1 MNLYELLHNEF
12 KWPKGKPIKVFESFA
27 GVGAQAKALE
37 RLQVNH
43 EIVGIS
49 EIDKDA
55 IVSYAAIHCRLNDLI
70 DAYDFPS
77 KEDMVNIL
85 QSKDVGYDFKSEKH
99 TINTRTN
106 IKKVKKY
113 YLSDQLSKNFG
124 NISKIQADSLP
135 NIDLFTYSF
144 PCQDLSRAG
153 KMKGMDKESQTRSG
167 LLWEIERILEE
178 SIDSGKLPKI
188 LLMENVPEVIGTRNK
203 NNFMKWFYKLEELGY
218 QSYFRI
224 VDASNHEIP
233 QHRERCFMIS
243 ILGDYYYSFPEK
255 KPLETKLKELLE
267 ENVDIHYYLSYKTV
281 KCFMDNT
288 NHGGFIRRDMF
299 TPYLPESKEVAK
311 TITTRSGYRAGDNFI
326 YAGIICI
333 NYIQKNGKRVSQT
346 NRILDSEGIAVTL
359 TCGYTG
365 YYMVDDHPEG
375 IDKVETDE
383 IIGKVVVGDKEL
395 GVIGNR
401 LVRRLTALEAF
412 RLMGFDDQDVQ
423 EMMKAGVSENQM
435 LKQAGNSIVVNV
447 LQDLFYELFEQ

>member
-1 MNLYELLHNEF
+1 
-12 KWPKGKPIKVFESFA
+12 
-27 GVGAQAKALE
+27 
-37 RLQVNH
+37 
-43 EIVGIS
+43 
-49 EIDKDA
+49 
-55 IVSYAAIHCRLNDLI
+55 
-70 DAYDFPS
+70 
-77 KEDMVNIL
+77 
-85 QSKDVGYDFKSEKH
+85 
-99 TINTRTN
+99 
-106 IKKVKKY
+106 
-113 YLSDQLSKNFG
+113 
-124 NISKIQADSLP
+124 
-135 NIDLFTYSF
+135 
-144 PCQDLSRAG
+144 
-153 KMKGMDKESQTRSG
+153 
-167 LLWEIERILEE
+167 
-178 SIDSGKLPKI
+178 
-188 LLMENVPEVIGTRNK
+188 
-203 NNFMKWFYKLEELGY
+203 MKWFYKLEELGY

-383 IIGKVVVGDKEL
+383 IIGKVVVDDKEL

-401 LVRRLTALEAF
+401 LVRRLTPLEAF

>member
-12 KWPKGKPIKVFESFA
+12 KWPKRKKIRVFESFA
-27 GVGAQAKALE
+27 GVGAQAKALK
-37 RLQVNH
+37 RLEANH

-55 IVSYAAIHCRLNDLI
+55 IVSYAAVHCRLNDLL
-70 DAYDFPS
+70 DTYDFPP
-77 KEDMVNIL
+77 KEEMVSTL
-85 QSKDVGYDFKSEKH
+85 QNKDVGYDFKNGKH
-99 TINTRTN
+99 TINKNTN
-106 IKKVKKY
+106 IKKIKKY
-113 YLSDQLSKNFG
+113 FLSDQLSKNFG
-124 NISKIQADSLP
+124 NISKIKADSLP
-135 NIDLFTYSF
+135 EIDLLTYSF

-153 KMKGMDKESQTRSG
+153 KMQGMDKESQTRSG

-178 SIDSGKLPKI
+178 SFDIGKLPKI

-203 NNFMKWFYKLEELGY
+203 GNFMKWYDKLETLGY
-218 QSYFRI
+218 QSYFKI

-243 ILGDYYYSFPEK
+243 ILGDYYYSFPDK

-267 ENVDIHYYLSYKTV
+267 KCVDIHYYLSYKTV

-299 TPYLPESKEVAK
+299 TPYLPENKKVAK

-333 NYIQKNGKRVSQT
+333 NYIQKNGKRVYQT
-346 NRILDSEGIAVTL
+346 NRILDSNGIAVTL

-365 YYMVDDHPEG
+365 YYMVDDRPDN
-375 IDKVETDE
+375 IDKIDIDE
-383 IIGKVVVGDKEL
+383 IVGKVIVGDKEL

-401 LVRRLTALEAF
+401 LVRRLTPLEAF
-412 RLMGFDDQDVQ
+412 RLMGFDDQDVH
-423 EMMKAGVSENQM
+423 EIKRAGVSENQM

-447 LQDLFYELFEQ
+447 LQDLFYELFEE